1 MTVLHHAHDRI
12 SFAAEGAALAAG
24 DALDFVLDRTA
35 AFAAVLVAAIAAGL
49 LLLSL
54 GGSAG
59 GDAAPSAAS
68 AASAAD
74 PTYVAERGY
83 SLSLPGGWE
92 RQDAPDGAAFAAVSA
107 DGYAETTL
115 WVERQPGLSFDA
127 FVEKSTASLDELGH
141 RRRGHRPGRRADPR
155 VPDRRAE
162 RRTSPSTAA
171 PSPPTA

>member
-1 MTVLHHAHDRI
+1 MHHAHDRI
-12 SFAAEGAALAAG
+12 AFAAEGAALAAG

-59 GDAAPSAAS
+59 GEAAPSAAS

-74 PTYVAERGY
+74 PTYVDERGY

-107 DGYAETTL
+107 DGS
-115 WVERQPGLSFDA
+115 RRRRSGSSGSPGSSFDA
-127 FVEKSTASLDELGH
+127 FVEQSTASLDEIGYG
-141 RRRGHRPGRRADPR
+141 RRGSPTGSAGRPSSPR
-155 VPDRRAE
+155 
-162 RRTSPSTAA
+162 SPS
-171 PSPPTA
+171 